1 MLKNPKFSYLRNS
14 QHINFIESLIEI
26 LEKHDPDLLYIRAV
40 LDVLKAHYATMKEV
54 FVTAQGSTI
63 TSDIED
69 TDMKRDS
76 LYIGLK
82 NVILAYNRHFNPAKK
97 LAAKELTAH
106 LKKYG
111 KGIPDL
117 EYNAETAVLQDLIE
131 GIDSNTVLTA
141 HTVTLTIDDW
151 FSELKT
157 VNNEFK
163 GLYGLRVETESQKTK
178 LKLIELRD
186 ESVTHYRK
194 LAEHFHAASIM
205 HPAPVFE
212 LAEDE
217 LNELI
222 TTYNNLNNKG
232 KGGEN
237 TEEDNE

>member
-14 QHINFIESLIEI
+14 QHINFIEALIEI
-26 LEKHDPDLLYIRAV
+26 LEKHNPDLLYIRAV
-40 LDVLKAHYATMKEV
+40 LDILKNHLATMKEV
-54 FVTAQGSTI
+54 FVTAQGSAI
-63 TSDIED
+63 TAELED
-69 TDMKRDS
+69 TDMTRDS

-82 NVILAYNRHFNPAKK
+82 NVILAYNRHFNTDKK

-117 EYNAETAVLQDLIE
+117 EYNSETAVLQDLIE
-131 GIDSNTVLTA
+131 GIDSSTVLTA
-141 HTVTLTIDDW
+141 HTLTLAVDDW
-151 FSELKT
+151 FNELKT

-163 GLYGLRVETESQKTK
+163 RLYGLRLEKESQKTK

-194 LAEHFHAASIM
+194 LAEYFHAASIM

-222 TTYNNLNNKG
+222 TKYNNLNK
-232 KGGEN
+232 
-237 TEEDNE
+237 